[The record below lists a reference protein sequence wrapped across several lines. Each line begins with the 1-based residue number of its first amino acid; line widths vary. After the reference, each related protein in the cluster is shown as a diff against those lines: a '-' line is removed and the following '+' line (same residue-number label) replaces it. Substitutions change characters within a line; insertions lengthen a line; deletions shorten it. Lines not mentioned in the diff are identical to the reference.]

1 MNDKDV
7 WLYGKWHCSEELSD
21 IIKEMK
27 RGDKFY
33 INMPRGNR
41 KTVLKWITTNM
52 VEHLEKG
59 GKVVVD
65 IPTRHRG
72 MWITTGESDM
82 IKAMMEQ
89 LKSQDE
95 MKEHFEMTMRTMVET
110 LPPDVQTIV
119 HNAERLDAEKHW
131 YKWRLE
137 YAMELLEK
145 GEVVKA
151 KELLTQ
157 TDVDFKSFSE
167 LWEKANAKEHK

>member
-1 MNDKDV
+1 MNKNI
-7 WLYGKWHCSEELSD
+7 WLYGE
-21 IIKEMK
+21 
-27 RGDKFY
+27 
-33 INMPRGNR
+33 
-41 KTVLKWITTNM
+41 VLK
-52 VEHLEKG
+52 HLEKG

-72 MWITTGESDM
+72 MWITTSGSDM

-89 LKSQDE
+89 LKAQDE
-95 MKEHFEMTMRTMVET
+95 MKEHFEMTMRTVVET

-119 HNAERLDAEKHW
+119 HNAERLDAKKHW

-137 YAMELLEK
+137 YARELLEK
-145 GEVVKA
+145 GEVMKA